1 MPVIALILKLMM
13 LEDVIISYTNK
24 TFIND
29 NLNTEKKSFIINVSA
44 DFHLRIP
51 MEKVKKRVTDV

>member
-1 MPVIALILKLMM
+1 M

-29 NLNTEKKSFIINVSA
+29 NLNTEKKSFIINVIA
-44 DFHLRIP
+44 NFHLHIP
-51 MEKVKKRVTDV
+51 MEKLKNILADV